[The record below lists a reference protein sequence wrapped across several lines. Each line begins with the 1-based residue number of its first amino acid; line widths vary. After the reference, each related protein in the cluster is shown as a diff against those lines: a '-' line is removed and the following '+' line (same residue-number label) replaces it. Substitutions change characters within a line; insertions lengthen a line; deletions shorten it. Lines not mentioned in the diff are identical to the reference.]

1 MDPGPFNNV
10 VGKFGDSVD
19 SFLNT
24 VDQKYG
30 KIALK
35 YGRIMF
41 ITLFPIFIPIII
53 VLLSILFII
62 IYPVGCICIIETS
75 YYERYCSSC
84 KKLFR
89 HKLKKELCKD
99 CLGIKDII
107 E

>member
-1 MDPGPFNNV
+1 

-19 SFLNT
+19 SIVDT
-24 VDQKYG
+24 VDRFNFVQ
-30 KIALK
+30 K

-62 IYPVGCICIIETS
+62 IYPVGCICIIEAS

-89 HKLKKELCKD
+89 HKLEKEFCKD
-99 CLGIKDII
+99 CLVIKDII